1 MKSTLQ
7 KLTAFL
13 SCAFICNSLH
23 ATGMEDDSSS
33 MALIIIIF
41 AASAIAFI
49 IFSHVNEK
57 KRKRMIAEEEQGSKD
72 FDISN
77 SIGNLNVKMYF
88 DLTKDKVLIKRFT
101 SKSVVTEYIDSLSF
115 RDNSL
120 IGYKHPYFCAYD
132 ASRGNAL
139 VGHFEN
145 KDVKYGIVHVF
156 NNYGTTGK
164 GNKSNIHPSLEYV
177 CFQKQL
183 NSEIMPQPFWLIVDE
198 AYNQIAIINI
208 NSSLEKI
215 QYDNCNPD
223 DASKNNIPSIKKL
236 CLGKYVLLQND
247 SLQKLMII
255 DNGKFVTINY
265 SDIIEVSYEEN
276 GETLFSSL
284 SPSIGGAIVGGAL
297 FGTAGAI
304 VGGLGNKTTKQSRM
318 VKNMDVK
325 ILLRNHRQASYTLNF
340 KDTKGNL
347 NTSIMAMTYNRY
359 LTNANQAKD
368 LITVI
373 IDKIK
378 QQEQQNNKLAVQAA
392 MNNKP

>member
-1 MKSTLQ
+1 
-7 KLTAFL
+7 
-13 SCAFICNSLH
+13 
-23 ATGMEDDSSS
+23 
-33 MALIIIIF
+33 
-41 AASAIAFI
+41 
-49 IFSHVNEK
+49 
-57 KRKRMIAEEEQGSKD
+57 
-72 FDISN
+72 
-77 SIGNLNVKMYF
+77 
-88 DLTKDKVLIKRFT
+88 
-101 SKSVVTEYIDSLSF
+101 
-115 RDNSL
+115 
-120 IGYKHPYFCAYD
+120 
-132 ASRGNAL
+132 
-139 VGHFEN
+139 
-145 KDVKYGIVHVF
+145 
-156 NNYGTTGK
+156 
-164 GNKSNIHPSLEYV
+164 
-177 CFQKQL
+177 
-183 NSEIMPQPFWLIVDE
+183 
-198 AYNQIAIINI
+198 
-208 NSSLEKI
+208 
-215 QYDNCNPD
+215 
-223 DASKNNIPSIKKL
+223 
-236 CLGKYVLLQND
+236 
-247 SLQKLMII
+247 MII

-392 MNNKP
+392 MNNKPGNSVADELTKLLKLKEAGVLSEEEFESQKAKLLS